1 MPHIPRGT
9 LYRVAQGIIG
19 LGLGLL
25 LGWLAIRGLDW
36 DELSDA
42 LQDFPPIVLPLAL
55 GIFLLA
61 IYLRAARWRLLLI
74 GQEITVNRLFLVQ
87 NAGIGFNSISPVRV
101 LSEPTQFGIL
111 TLRDHLKGGI
121 VLATMAV
128 DRIIDLTVNVVVV
141 SLGILSF
148 PPLASYAPF
157 VAVGAVVSLV
167 GIALFSTIGLRMGR
181 VPLLHRVPLIAT
193 FLEPL
198 ATLRSHKGRLLAAL
212 ALSALYWGLLGTS
225 GWLIFR
231 GLDIDLAF
239 LFVVVVIQASV
250 LFSSSVPGLPGAF
263 GTFEF
268 AAMSL
273 LGYWDDLDVPRE
285 TALVWTIILHLV
297 LFLPSVLIA
306 ILVLP
311 REGMASLPAIRATL
325 ERWRARLREEG
336 SGATQ

>member
-1 MPHIPRGT
+1 M
-9 LYRVAQGIIG
+9 AQGTVG
-19 LGLGLL
+19 LALGLL

-42 LQDFPPIVLPLAL
+42 LRDFPAIVLPLAI
-55 GIFLLA
+55 GVFLVA

-111 TLRDHLKGGI
+111 TLRDGLKGGT

-128 DRIIDLTVNVVVV
+128 DRVIDLTVNVVVV
-141 SLGILSF
+141 SLGILGF
-148 PPLASYAPF
+148 PPLARYAPF

-167 GIALFSTIGLRMGR
+167 GIALFFTIGLRAGK

-193 FLEPL
+193 LLEPL

-212 ALSALYWGLLGTS
+212 TLSALYWGLLGTS
-225 GWLIFR
+225 GWLLIR

-268 AAMSL
+268 AAVRL
-273 LGYWDDLDVPRE
+273 LDAWEVPLE
-285 TALVWTIILHLV
+285 TALVWAVILHLI

-311 REGMASLPAIRATL
+311 KEGMASLPAIRATL
-325 ERWRARLREEG
+325 ERWRTRLRDQG
-336 SGATQ
+336 PGTTQ